1 MKLAAILF
9 SILLCVNS
17 SFALSIYD
25 MPDEFDITQRWVSFT
40 STYDIETETQKMG
53 TLYRKFFSFLLTYEF
68 LDPYNNKLAT
78 AQSRFFSLT
87 ATFDIYD
94 NDNRFLGM
102 AEEKLFSFFPTFDI
116 YGSDAITKLAK
127 AKLNFWGTNFSIYD
141 PVTNEEM
148 ASLHRSFFRLKNNW
162 TFSVI
167 NRPLLT
173 SKNINP
179 KVLLTVIAFQGDREF
194 WMSQIRRLYSNSA
207 DKKTQL
213 ATSKHNRTMLDK
225 INKLYQAAGFTD
237 TDAPDANLL
246 EKTADELE
254 INYTDPSGSFAKQTN
269 VDKAN
274 AFTDYCLN
282 IAQANGIPDSKKKA
296 ILYLLKMRFASV

>member
-1 MKLAAILF
+1 MKKLVAILF

-25 MPDEFDITQRWVSFT
+25 IPDEFDITERWVSLT
-40 STYDIETETQKMG
+40 STYDIETKTQKMG

-87 ATFDIYD
+87 ADFDIYD

-102 AEEKLFSFFPTFDI
+102 AEEKLFAFFPTFDI

-127 AKLNFWGTNFSIYD
+127 ARLNFWGTNFSIYD

-162 TFSVI
+162 TFNVI

-179 KVLLTVIAFQGDREF
+179 KVLLTVIAFQGDRDF
-194 WMSQIRRLYSNSA
+194 WESQSHRLFLSA
-207 DKKTQL
+207 DKKAQI
-213 ATSKHNRTMLDK
+213 ATSKYNRTMLDK

-237 TDAPDANLL
+237 THAPDANLL

-254 INYTDPSGSFAKQTN
+254 TNYTNSSDSFVKQTN
-269 VDKAN
+269 LDKVN

-296 ILYLLKMRFASV
+296 ILYLLKMRFSSV